1 MNPSMY
7 AADQK
12 RFEEDY
18 AVTSAITSTFQ
29 TLLKELMS
37 LKGMTI
43 EQLAD
48 EVGINARTIGRYREG
63 TYAPGLQVAVA
74 ICMALKLDVRQAT
87 ELVTRLGLSLLG
99 TRRESYAYLY
109 VLQHYQGVKISEAN
123 LILRCLGVGEAYL
136 LYSRKA

>member
-1 MNPSMY
+1 MNPAMY

-12 RFEEDY
+12 RFEEDF

-74 ICMALKLDVRQAT
+74 ICMVLELDVRQAT
-87 ELVTRLGLSLLG
+87 ELVTSLGLSLLG
-99 TRRESYAYLY
+99 TRREHCAYLY
-109 VLQHYQGVKISEAN
+109 LLQNYRGSSISRCNA
-123 LILRCLGVGEAYL
+123 ILRSLKIGEAYL